1 MKLNPH
7 QLEYIQAELGT
18 LERIVNYNTAKANN
32 NNQYYLRRMEVLRL
46 FLHLDRLQ
54 QNQTLER
61 KDYGYEF
68 T

>member
-1 MKLNPH
+1 MKLNQL
-7 QLEYIQAELGT
+7 QLEYVQAELGT
-18 LERIVNYNTAKANN
+18 LERIVNYNSAKANN

-54 QNQTLER
+54 TQNLER

>member
-1 MKLNPH
+1 MKLSQH

-18 LERIVNYNTAKANN
+18 LEKIVNYNSAKANN
-32 NNQYYLRRMEVLRL
+32 NNQYYYRRMEVLRL
-46 FLHLDRLQ
+46 FLYLDRLQ
-54 QNQTLER
+54 PTNLER